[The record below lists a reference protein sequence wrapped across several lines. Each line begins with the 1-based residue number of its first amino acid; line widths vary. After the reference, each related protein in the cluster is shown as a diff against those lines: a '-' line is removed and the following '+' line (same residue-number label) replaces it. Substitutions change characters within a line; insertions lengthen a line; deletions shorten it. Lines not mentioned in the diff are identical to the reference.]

1 MKQFLIVSLLIAVS
15 VISIAQPVKKPVKTT
30 TVKTTPAPKILKTLN
45 DSASYAIGVSVGNFY
60 KQQGVTKLNTA
71 LVAKAI
77 TDLLAGKASLMDDAT
92 ANTCMNT
99 YMSRLQEEKSKPN
112 IVAGEKFLTQNK
124 LKPGVKTT
132 ASGLQYKILRDTLG
146 EKPVATDSVTCNY
159 AGTLVDGTEFDNSY
173 KRGQPIT
180 FSLRGVIAG
189 WTEGLQLMSVGSK
202 YKFYVPYQIGYG
214 AFDYG
219 PIPGGST
226 LIFEIE
232 LLAIK
237 KVPATNIKTGN

>member
-1 MKQFLIVSLLIAVS
+1 MKVELEGRVSEKRHFFVS
-15 VISIAQPVKKPVKTT
+15 
-30 TVKTTPAPKILKTLN
+30 
-45 DSASYAIGVSVGNFY
+45 AIH
-60 KQQGVTKLNTA
+60 
-71 LVAKAI
+71 
-77 TDLLAGKASLMDDAT
+77 
-92 ANTCMNT
+92 
-99 YMSRLQEEKSKPN
+99 R
-112 IVAGEKFLTQNK
+112 
-124 LKPGVKTT
+124 
-132 ASGLQYKILRDTLG
+132 
-146 EKPVATDSVTCNY
+146 
-159 AGTLVDGTEFDNSY
+159 
-173 KRGQPIT
+173 QPIT

>member
-1 MKQFLIVSLLIAVS
+1 MSQSNRISPGWLGCCVIRNRNINSNIRILI
-15 VISIAQPVKKPVKTT
+15 
-30 TVKTTPAPKILKTLN
+30 
-45 DSASYAIGVSVGNFY
+45 
-60 KQQGVTKLNTA
+60 
-71 LVAKAI
+71 
-77 TDLLAGKASLMDDAT
+77 
-92 ANTCMNT
+92 
-99 YMSRLQEEKSKPN
+99 
-112 IVAGEKFLTQNK
+112 QNK

-132 ASGLQYKILRDTLG
+132 TSGLQYEILRDTLG

-159 AGTLVDGTEFDNSY
+159 TGTLVDGTEFDNSY

-189 WTEGLQLMSVGSK
+189 WTEGLQLMSIGSK